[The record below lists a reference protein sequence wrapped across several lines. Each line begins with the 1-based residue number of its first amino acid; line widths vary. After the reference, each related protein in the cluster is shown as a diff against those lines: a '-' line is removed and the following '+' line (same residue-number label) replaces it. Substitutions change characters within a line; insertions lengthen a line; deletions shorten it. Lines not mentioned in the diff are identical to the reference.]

1 MSLEDACL
9 KFEAWVRAYKD
20 HRSHSSIGDN
30 CPIELMNRAG
40 PYVPPGTCPAR
51 NPGPTWFKV
60 GGKVTV
66 CEVMV
71 GAGVVAGQIKAVGPE
86 RLATLEARPDRA
98 FNLRLG
104 PEAKTC
110 QERPLVS
117 LLFRGLCYTRKTSG
131 VVTE

>member
-1 MSLEDACL
+1 MPD
-9 KFEAWVRAYKD
+9 RAD
-20 HRSHSSIGDN
+20 EWR
-30 CPIELMNRAG
+30 RAI
-40 PYVPPGTCPAR
+40 CPAR
-51 NPGPTWFKV
+51 RLTCEKSRPDLVQGW
-60 GGKVTV
+60 GKVTV

-71 GAGVVAGQIKAVGPE
+71 DAGVVAGQIKAVGPE
-86 RLATLEARPDRA
+86 QLGTLEGRPNRA